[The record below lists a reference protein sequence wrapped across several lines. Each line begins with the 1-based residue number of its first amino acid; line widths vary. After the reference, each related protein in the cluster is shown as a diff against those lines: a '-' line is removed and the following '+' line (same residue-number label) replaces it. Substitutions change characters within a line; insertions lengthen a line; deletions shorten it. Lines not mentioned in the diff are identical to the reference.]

1 MEFVITFFVGLLIG
15 GFFVYFLSRFD
26 SVGTLRVDRSDPY
39 DGPHLFLELSK
50 GIDAI
55 GRKKY
60 VILKVNNS
68 SYIPHE

>member
-50 GIDAI
+50 GIGAI

-60 VILKVNNS
+60 VTLKVNNN